1 MLSTENA
8 VIEILPGSANDSTA
22 AEVYRNLQV
31 LYATRAGEQALD
43 REFGID
49 GTIIDCPQENAQ
61 VLLAAEYVRKT
72 EQYEPRARV
81 VRVEWTAGKIAGR
94 KYDAKGGD
102 RACLISLNWQTARS

>member
-81 VRVEWTAGKIAGR
+81 VRVEWKIAGR

>member
-43 REFGID
+43 RD
-49 GTIIDCPQENAQ
+49 DHRLP
-61 VLLAAEYVRKT
+61 
-72 EQYEPRARV
+72 
-81 VRVEWTAGKIAGR
+81 AGKCASPAG
-94 KYDAKGGD
+94 GGVCAQD
-102 RACLISLNWQTARS
+102 RTV